1 MQQYEITLLSLG
13 LTPFI
18 IMLVAAAGV
27 GIGMLYKLFSP
38 EDLTTLLLLIGGVW
52 LFVMLVLL
60 FITSTCGAI
69 RPRELFADGDGS
81 ATAADPYQ
89 ALITGITL
97 AETDVCLLITRSD
110 QFVISSVSMP
120 GADNNV
126 ASVNAIEMARAP
138 TGGVMTICPSTWPKT
153 ITDHDAVLG
162 EAANRLTRME
172 STLKN
177 YTEPQLLKTYKAVV
191 PCESFASADDE
202 AAEEQRL
209 TVLGQL
215 NERLATIN
223 DMVTAQKKNLLRPVD
238 NKQKELKAG
247 HASDCDK
254 AKGAKYMAKNVAS
267 TSMLTSS

>member
-1 MQQYEITLLSLG
+1 MQQYEIALLSIG

-27 GIGMLYKLFSP
+27 GLGMLYKLFSP
-38 EDLTTLLLLIGGVW
+38 EDLTTVLLLIGGVW

-69 RPRELFADGDGS
+69 RPRELFADGDG
-81 ATAADPYQ
+81 TAADPYQ
-89 ALITGITL
+89 ELIKNITL

-110 QFVISSVSMP
+110 QFVISSVSTP
-120 GADNNV
+120 GTDNKV
-126 ASVNAIEMARAP
+126 ASVNAIEVARAP
-138 TGGVMTICPSTWPKT
+138 TGGVMTVCPSTWPKT
-153 ITDHDAVLG
+153 ISDHDAVLG

-191 PCESFASADDE
+191 PCESFVDDA

-223 DMVTAQKKNLLRPVD
+223 DIITAQKKNLLRPVD

-254 AKGAKYMAKNVAS
+254 AKGAKYMAKNAAS
-267 TSMLTSS
+267 TSMLMST

>member
-1 MQQYEITLLSLG
+1 MQQYEIALLSLG

-52 LFVMLVLL
+52 LFVVLVLL

-69 RPRELFADGDGS
+69 RPRELFANVDGS

-97 AETDVCLLITRSD
+97 AETDVCLLMTRAD

-120 GADNNV
+120 GADNKV
-126 ASVNAIEMARAP
+126 AAVNAIEVARAP
-138 TGGVMTICPSTWPKT
+138 TGGVMTVCPSTWPKT

-162 EAANRLTRME
+162 EAANRLARME

-191 PCESFASADDE
+191 PCESFVDD

-215 NERLATIN
+215 NDRLATIN
-223 DMVTAQKKNLLRPVD
+223 DIVTAQKKNLLRPVD

-254 AKGAKYMAKNVAS
+254 AKGAKYMAKNASS
-267 TSMLTSS
+267 TSMLMSS

>member
-1 MQQYEITLLSLG
+1 MQQYEIALLSIG

-27 GIGMLYKLFSP
+27 GLGMLYKLFTP
-38 EDLTTLLLLIGGVW
+38 EDLTTVLLLIGGVW
-52 LFVMLVLL
+52 LFVVLVLL

-69 RPRELFADGDGS
+69 RPRELFADGDG
-81 ATAADPYQ
+81 TAADPYQ
-89 ALITGITL
+89 ALIKDITL

-110 QFVISSVSMP
+110 QFVISSVSTP
-120 GADNNV
+120 GQDNKV
-126 ASVNAIEMARAP
+126 AAVNAIEVARAP
-138 TGGVMTICPSTWPKT
+138 TGGVMTICPSTWPKDL
-153 ITDHDAVLG
+153 TDHDAILG

-191 PCESFASADDE
+191 PCESFAAGDE
-202 AAEEQRL
+202 AEEQRL

-215 NERLATIN
+215 RDRLATIN
-223 DMVTAQKKNLLRPVD
+223 DIITAQKKNLLRPID
-238 NKQKELKAG
+238 NKQKDLKAG

-254 AKGAKYMAKNVAS
+254 AKGVQHMSKNV
-267 TSMLTSS
+267 TLLT